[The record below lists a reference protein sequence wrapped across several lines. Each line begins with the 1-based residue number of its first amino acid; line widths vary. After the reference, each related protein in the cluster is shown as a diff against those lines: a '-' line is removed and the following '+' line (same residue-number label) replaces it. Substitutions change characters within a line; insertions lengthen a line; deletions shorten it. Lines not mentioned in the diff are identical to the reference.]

1 MVGQVFAIA
10 LLITFIY
17 FCFYY
22 IFLKDYSKLD
32 KKEIDVEEE
41 ILDEVIDNI
50 FK

>member
-10 LLITFIY
+10 VLIAFSY

-32 KKEIDVEEE
+32 KKDQET
-41 ILDEVIDNI
+41 LDDIIDNI
-50 FK
+50 IE